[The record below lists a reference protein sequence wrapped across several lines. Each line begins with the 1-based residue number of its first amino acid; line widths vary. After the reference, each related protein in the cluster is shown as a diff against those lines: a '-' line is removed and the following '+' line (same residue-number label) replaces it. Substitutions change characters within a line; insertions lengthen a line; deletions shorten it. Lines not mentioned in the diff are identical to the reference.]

1 MTNSSFHRASAR
13 RRHITSF
20 TSLLEF
26 FLWGSESSLFYF
38 IAIEIVL
45 TSFWIVPQK
54 LKIATEAPY
63 SRFGTRFWVWL
74 IFYSHKLKTRQ
85 NGLFWNHG
93 DFGIIWQIWKQTNFS
108 FLKPG
113 QFRAAWY
120 SALHNTETKR
130 FRKSQKMKTDWFRL
144 KIEIVLISALLGNK
158 KSQGSKMPWLILF
171 RLSVVP

>member
-45 TSFWIVPQK
+45 TLFWIVPQK
-54 LKIATEAPY
+54 LKIAVEAPY

-85 NGLFWNHG
+85 NGLFWNRSVF
-93 DFGIIWQIWKQTNFS
+93 DIIYQIWKHTNFS
-108 FLKPG
+108 FLKPWW
-113 QFRAAWY
+113 FRAAWY
-120 SALHNTETKR
+120 SALHNTEN
-130 FRKSQKMKTDWFRL
+130 
-144 KIEIVLISALLGNK
+144 EAISK
-158 KSQGSKMPWLILF
+158 KPKNENRPIST
-171 RLSVVP
+171 

>member
-26 FLWGSESSLFYF
+26 ILWGSESSLFYF
-38 IAIEIVL
+38 IVIEIVL

-54 LKIATEAPY
+54 LKIAPEAPY
-63 SRFGTRFWVWL
+63 SHFGTRFWVWL

-85 NGLFWNHG
+85 NGLFWNQD
-93 DFGIIWQIWKQTNFS
+93 DFDLIWQIWKRCNFS

-113 QFRAAWY
+113 WFRVARY
-120 SALHNTETKR
+120 STCYNTENRTISKKPKNENR
-130 FRKSQKMKTDWFRL
+130 PISTQNWDRLNFGSSGQQKKPR
-144 KIEIVLISALLGNK
+144 
-158 KSQGSKMPWLILF
+158 
-171 RLSVVP
+171 

>member
-1 MTNSSFHRASAR
+1 MTNSSFHWASAR

-38 IAIEIVL
+38 IVIEIVL

-54 LKIATEAPY
+54 LKIAVEAPY

-85 NGLFWNHG
+85 NGLFWNQD
-93 DFGIIWQIWKQTNFS
+93 DFGFIWQIRKRDNFS

-113 QFRAAWY
+113 RFRAAWY
-120 SALHNTETKR
+120 SALHNTENKVISKKPKNENR
-130 FRKSQKMKTDWFRL
+130 S
-144 KIEIVLISALLGNK
+144 ISAKIWDRLVFGSSGQRK
-158 KSQGSKMPWLILF
+158 KP
-171 RLSVVP
+171 R

>member
-1 MTNSSFHRASAR
+1 MTNSSFHWASAR
-13 RRHITSF
+13 RRHITSC

-54 LKIATEAPY
+54 LKIAVEAPY

-85 NGLFWNHG
+85 NDLFWNRSVF
-93 DFGIIWQIWKQTNFS
+93 DFIWQIWKRGNFS
-108 FLKPG
+108 FLKSG
-113 QFRAAWY
+113 RFWVARY
-120 SALHNTETKR
+120 SALHNTENR
-130 FRKSQKMKTDWFRL
+130 AIL
-144 KIEIVLISALLGNK
+144 KKPKNENRLIST
-158 KSQGSKMPWLILF
+158 
-171 RLSVVP
+171 

>member
-1 MTNSSFHRASAR
+1 MTNSSFHRASAQ

-26 FLWGSESSLFYF
+26 ILWGSESLLFYF
-38 IAIEIVL
+38 IISEIVP

-85 NGLFWNHG
+85 NSLFWNQS
-93 DFGIIWQIWKQTNFS
+93 DFGFIWQIRKRGNFS
-108 FLKPG
+108 FMKPG
-113 QFRAAWY
+113 RFRAAWY
-120 SALHNTETKR
+120 SALHNTENGVISKKPKNENRSISTKIWDR
-130 FRKSQKMKTDWFRL
+130 LNFSSSGQRKKPR
-144 KIEIVLISALLGNK
+144 
-158 KSQGSKMPWLILF
+158 
-171 RLSVVP
+171 

>member
-13 RRHITSF
+13 RRHITSC

-54 LKIATEAPY
+54 LKIAVEAPY

-85 NGLFWNHG
+85 NGLFWNQD
-93 DFGIIWQIWKQTNFS
+93 DFGVIWQIWKRDNFS

-113 QFRAAWY
+113 RFRVARY
-120 SALHNTETKR
+120 STCYNTEN
-130 FRKSQKMKTDWFRL
+130 M
-144 KIEIVLISALLGNK
+144 VISK
-158 KSQGSKMPWLILF
+158 KPKNEN
-171 RLSVVP
+171 RLSST

>member
-1 MTNSSFHRASAR
+1 MTNSSFHWASAR

-38 IAIEIVL
+38 ITIEIVL

-54 LKIATEAPY
+54 LKIAVEAPY

-85 NGLFWNHG
+85 NGLFWNRG
-93 DFGIIWQIWKQTNFS
+93 DFGFIWQIWKRDNFKTPQFQLFWNYTDFGLYIPSYISKS
-108 FLKPG
+108 FI
-113 QFRAAWY
+113 FE
-120 SALHNTETKR
+120 N
-130 FRKSQKMKTDWFRL
+130 D
-144 KIEIVLISALLGNK
+144 LI
-158 KSQGSKMPWLILF
+158 
-171 RLSVVP
+171 

>member
-85 NGLFWNHG
+85 NGLFWNRSVF
-93 DFGIIWQIWKQTNFS
+93 DIIYQIWKHANFS
-108 FLKPG
+108 FLKSG
-113 QFRAAWY
+113 RFQAAQC
-120 SALHNTETKR
+120 SALHNTEN
-130 FRKSQKMKTDWFRL
+130 
-144 KIEIVLISALLGNK
+144 EAISK
-158 KSQGSKMPWLILF
+158 KPKNENRPIST
-171 RLSVVP
+171 

>member
-1 MTNSSFHRASAR
+1 MTNSSFHRASAQ

-38 IAIEIVL
+38 IVIEIVL

-54 LKIATEAPY
+54 LKIAVEAPY

-85 NGLFWNHG
+85 NGLFWNRSVF
-93 DFGIIWQIWKQTNFS
+93 DFIWQIWKQGNFS
-108 FLKPG
+108 FLKLVR
-113 QFRAAWY
+113 FRAARY
-120 SALHNTETKR
+120 STCYNTENR
-130 FRKSQKMKTDWFRL
+130 
-144 KIEIVLISALLGNK
+144 VISK
-158 KSQGSKMPWLILF
+158 KPKNENRPIST
-171 RLSVVP
+171 